1 MVNSTIP
8 PILTKQTFVSHH
20 KPLNI
25 KKTQHITLEIKV
37 LPGDRYTNVTGLK
50 QLSGFQP
57 SPLDNWI
64 SNGNIDIN
72 IETNFMRLLN
82 HIFISFFFAESK
94 WSISNKDLS
103 IVLVCREINILL
115 VFIDPIIVL
124 SKFRLSFI
132 FCNSMWS
139 FWVEVDLCRIF
150 IFVYICIA
158 IGRFTY

>member
-1 MVNSTIP
+1 MFNSTIP

-82 HIFISFFFAESK
+82 HIFISFFFLLKVNEAFQTRIYPLVGKLYLYAEK
-94 WSISNKDLS
+94 
-103 IVLVCREINILL
+103 
-115 VFIDPIIVL
+115 
-124 SKFRLSFI
+124 
-132 FCNSMWS
+132 
-139 FWVEVDLCRIF
+139 
-150 IFVYICIA
+150 
-158 IGRFTY
+158 

>member
-57 SPLDNWI
+57 SPL
-64 SNGNIDIN
+64 SPQT
-72 IETNFMRLLN
+72 IEHKKNTTQTGQSLQMDSARIQLN
-82 HIFISFFFAESK
+82 HRIYIYCDKQFVA
-94 WSISNKDLS
+94 NK
-103 IVLVCREINILL
+103 
-115 VFIDPIIVL
+115 
-124 SKFRLSFI
+124 
-132 FCNSMWS
+132 
-139 FWVEVDLCRIF
+139 
-150 IFVYICIA
+150 
-158 IGRFTY
+158 